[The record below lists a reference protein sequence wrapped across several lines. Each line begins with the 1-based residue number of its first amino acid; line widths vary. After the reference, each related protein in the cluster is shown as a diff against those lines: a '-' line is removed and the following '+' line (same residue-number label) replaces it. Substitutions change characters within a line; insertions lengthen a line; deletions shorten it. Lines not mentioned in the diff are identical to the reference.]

1 MNLTKHLML
10 SRWILEAVPVQ
21 LLLII
26 FDQPNPSEV
35 SDKPLETVVAA
46 PADAHEETPDA
57 TWNSDLGMQGMRC
70 AIVLECI
77 LRSYRGTI

>member
-57 TWNSDLGMQGMRC
+57 T
-70 AIVLECI
+70 
-77 LRSYRGTI
+77 